1 METETTAEDRRIAI
15 RAMLLP
21 AEGSPLWMKID
32 AFMVEMDEAAQRSES
47 MIPTAEQF
55 EVTNE
60 TEYDFADHMRVT
72 LETEAKALND
82 RRLVL
87 TRPLDDFKN
96 AVTGATKILLDRSKA
111 ASAIWNRKALV
122 YYRTQQEIARE
133 AQREAEAEQRRKQ
146 EELNAAAAKRE
157 AEAAKLK
164 TDAARAR
171 AQAEADALRRAAIT
185 TPTQMAESAPA
196 PVSTSS
202 NIVDK
207 WLWEIQNWPTFC
219 KWLGD
224 HPEWLNEKGNNN
236 IVVGAMKAA
245 MNKFANHYADSIEI
259 PGIRIWSE
267 EAFRKKSQ
275 RG

>member
-1 METETTAEDRRIAI
+1 MSTEPTPEDRRIAI
-15 RAMLLP
+15 REILLP
-21 AEGSPLWMKID
+21 AEDSPLWMKID

-47 MIPTAEQF
+47 LIPAAEQF

-111 ASAIWNRKALV
+111 ASAIWNRKALI
-122 YYRTQQEIARE
+122 YYQAQQEIARE
-133 AQREAEAEQRRKQ
+133 AQRKAEAEQRRKQ
-146 EELNAAAAKRE
+146 EELNAAAARRE

-171 AQAEADALRRAAIT
+171 AQAEADALRQAAIH
-185 TPTQMAESAPA
+185 TPVQMAVSAPA
-196 PVSTSS
+196 PQSGSS
-202 NIVDK
+202 DVRDRWK
-207 WLWEIQNWPTFC
+207 WEVESVAEFLPWIAQ
-219 KWLGD
+219 
-224 HPEWLNEKGNNN
+224 HPEWHDVVTFTKGQ
-236 IVVGAMKAA
+236 
-245 MNKFANHYADSIEI
+245 MNTLAGKYKDSLTI
-259 PGIRIWSE
+259 PGVRIWSE
-267 EAFRKKSQ
+267 EQFHKKPV
-275 RG
+275 RR